1 MWCEIGIRSGWVGKQ
16 LGYEESASRA
26 WWSDGRRS
34 GMPHANRQLIWLIG
48 MISFLL
54 LYGLD
59 LFLNSK
65 STRNTYDVCVYTYI
79 FEKFVRDTPW
89 KFGFV
94 LHTSRP
100 VMETKLSF
108 MVCAAQ
114 NRIFTVCHGQTS
126 PIFLKAPTFWVRGG
140 RTAAEL
146 VLCHYEDM
154 WLVWFLARVVLWKFD
169 R

>member
-1 MWCEIGIRSGWVGKQ
+1 
-16 LGYEESASRA
+16 
-26 WWSDGRRS
+26 
-34 GMPHANRQLIWLIG
+34 

-79 FEKFVRDTPW
+79 FDNSW
-89 KFGFV
+89 YV
-94 LHTSRP
+94 LHKI
-100 VMETKLSF
+100 E
-108 MVCAAQ
+108 
-114 NRIFTVCHGQTS
+114 FTVCHGQIS

-154 WLVWFLARVVLWKFD
+154 WLVWFLARVVL
-169 R
+169 